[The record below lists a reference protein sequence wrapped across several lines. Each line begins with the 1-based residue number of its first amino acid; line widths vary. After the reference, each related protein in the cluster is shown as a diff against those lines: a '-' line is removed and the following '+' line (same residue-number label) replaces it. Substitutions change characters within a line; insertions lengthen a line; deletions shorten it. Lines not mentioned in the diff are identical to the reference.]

1 MSQASD
7 IIRKGKMCSLFINDL
22 DAGAGRMGA
31 GTQYTVNN
39 QMVNATLMNIADNP
53 TNVQLPGVYK
63 NVRPWPFLAP
73 SLLTGRHRVVQ
84 HGPPKHS

>member
-1 MSQASD
+1 
-7 IIRKGKMCSLFINDL
+7 MCSLFINDL

-63 NVRPWPFLAP
+63 KEDIPRVPIVCTGNPFVSP
-73 SLLTGRHRVVQ
+73 FH
-84 HGPPKHS
+84 